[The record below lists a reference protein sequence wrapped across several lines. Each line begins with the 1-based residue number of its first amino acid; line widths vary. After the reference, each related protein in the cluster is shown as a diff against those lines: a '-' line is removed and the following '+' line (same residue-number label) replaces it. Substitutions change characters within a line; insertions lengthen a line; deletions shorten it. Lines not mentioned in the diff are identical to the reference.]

1 MNETVPPVSR
11 LEYTSKVP
19 CYKCILFVMCKQRM
33 LNSVVSFAHGQ
44 HGCPEVKDFVMASD
58 QTEIN
63 AMRVL
68 FGLQEY
74 P

>member
-11 LEYTSKVP
+11 LEFTSKVP
-19 CYKCILFVMCKQRM
+19 CNKCLMFVMCRQRM
-33 LNSVVSFAHGQ
+33 RTSVINFAHSKY
-44 HGCPEVKDFVMASD
+44 GCPEAKDFVMASN